1 MKKSTAIILLLISQ
15 FFVIPVFAPEDT
27 GSPCSEN
34 SDCTTGNCFRGICE
48 ERGYCEEDYGCSSG
62 RYCYA
67 NRCRD
72 FVRFNESSLLFI
84 LWILVLY
91 LMPLIYFYFL
101 NRVDMELI
109 GTMVLMI
116 ITSLVFPAGF
126 YTTSGHAFP
135 FGSHFM
141 IPPFICILVFWN
153 FFADGLDLADKFL
166 LSIISIYVP
175 AAAAA
180 IILLIAGIFE
190 FSWILPIPFIA
201 PVAAYILF
209 KHLGYITSCIFFV
222 NYLLFDLQGALIV
235 SGLSAASIILYKSR
249 FRRIERER
257 FDDISIEETINTGM
271 PLFTHTGFSEVKNY
285 SKIPDDAIDPYT
297 LDKIHDLLAQGK
309 RIVKCNSCGTYYDRE
324 VLNFYGNSCAVFGCS
339 NSQL

>member
-48 ERGYCEEDYGCSSG
+48 ERGYCEEDYDCSSG

-67 NRCRD
+67 NRCKN
-72 FVRFNESSLLFI
+72 FVQFTESSLLFI
-84 LWILVLY
+84 LWILILY
-91 LMPLIYFYFL
+91 LMPFGYFYFL
-101 NRVDMELI
+101 NRVDMELM
-109 GTMVLMI
+109 GTMILMI
-116 ITSLVFPAGF
+116 PTSVVFPAWF
-126 YTTSGHAFP
+126 YATSGHAFP
-135 FGSHFM
+135 IGSHLM
-141 IPPFICILVFWN
+141 VPILVGILVLWN
-153 FFADGLDLADKFL
+153 FFADGLDLTDKFL
-166 LSIISIYVP
+166 LSIISIYLP
-175 AAAAA
+175 ATAAA
-180 IILLIAGIFE
+180 IILLIIGVFE
-190 FSWILPIPFIA
+190 FSWILLTPFVV
-201 PVAAYILF
+201 PVAAYYLF

-222 NYLLFDLQGALIV
+222 NYLLFDFQGALIV
-235 SGLSAASIILYKSR
+235 SALSAASIILYKSR
-249 FRRIERER
+249 FRRIQGER
-257 FDDISIEETINTGM
+257 FEEMSIEGTINTRI

-285 SKIPDDAIDPYT
+285 SKIPGGAIDPYT
-297 LDKIHDLLAQGK
+297 LDKIHDLIMQGK